1 MTTTAQNQDR
11 VRQAIVGD
19 HGDDQQLARLRR
31 LLDSNTEEVD
41 ESLAD
46 TMVDLA
52 GYCILWLEAPC
63 E

>member
-1 MTTTAQNQDR
+1 MTPR
-11 VRQAIVGD
+11 EAIQCRMSDKV
-19 HGDDQQLARLRR
+19 ARLRR
-31 LLDSNTEEVD
+31 LLDSNTEEVA